1 MLLQNNNRNNHTRN
15 KQQKGYPETPA
26 NPRPLLGLSLLTGQP
41 AISM

>member
-1 MLLQNNNRNNHTRN
+1 MLFQYDNRNNHTRH
-15 KQQKGYPETPA
+15 KQQETYPETPA